1 MNDLLKKYGI
11 KEVADITFY
20 QLDSDGYPSNPVL
33 YIDTA
38 KTSTVDQS
46 ADSTDATGGKGNVPL
61 ITWDQNRELTVS
73 LEDALFSA
81 KSLAMMYGGQVDATN
96 PSHVLK
102 TVAVS
107 SLFFKEGAT
116 GGYAVKINGTDV
128 VIKDTTARAYVVHGN
143 DGENE
148 NGVLLNTITS
158 TGTVGSSTSPAS
170 ADALKVIKKKFDYVT
185 FNIAASF
192 ESGTD
197 WVGETIDIN
206 ASTFPGI
213 YYVTGDTYARNYESG
228 KDEYL
233 QLIFP
238 KAKITSDDISLT
250 MEADGDPST
259 FNMNLRLLRSGN
271 GNMMKLVKYGFGAGA
286 TAKNHGVGVTNKDL
300 ESVDNGT
307 IPATASGA
315 KPNSFSDEDEDN

>member
-1 MNDLLKKYGI
+1 M
-11 KEVADITFY
+11 
-20 QLDSDGYPSNPVL
+20 
-33 YIDTA
+33 
-38 KTSTVDQS
+38 
-46 ADSTDATGGKGNVPL
+46 
-61 ITWDQNRELTVS
+61 
-73 LEDALFSA
+73 
-81 KSLAMMYGGQVDATN
+81 
-96 PSHVLK
+96 
-102 TVAVS
+102 
-107 SLFFKEGAT
+107 
-116 GGYAVKINGTDV
+116 
-128 VIKDTTARAYVVHGN
+128 
-143 DGENE
+143 
-148 NGVLLNTITS
+148 
-158 TGTVGSSTSPAS
+158 
-170 ADALKVIKKKFDYVT
+170 T

-192 ESGTD
+192 ESGKD

-206 ASTFPGI
+206 ASTFPNV

-286 TAKNHGVGVTNKDL
+286 TAKNHGVL
-300 ESVDNGT
+300 ESIDNGT

-315 KPNSFSDEDEDN
+315 KAGSFSDEDEGN